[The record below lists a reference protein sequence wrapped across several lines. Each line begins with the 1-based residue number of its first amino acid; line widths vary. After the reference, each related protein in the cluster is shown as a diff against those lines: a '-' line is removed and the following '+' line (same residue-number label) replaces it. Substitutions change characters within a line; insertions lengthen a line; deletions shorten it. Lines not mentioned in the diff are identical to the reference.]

1 MVLHTHVT
9 PETHQHSENVWNP
22 HNESIGNTPLVELT
36 NLSKNLSP
44 NVRVMAKAEWLNLSG
59 SVKDRAAKNIIETAL
74 AEGKLGN
81 GQRLIDATSGNTGI
95 GYATAGKMLNVPV
108 TLVMPENVSQ
118 ERIMILR
125 ALGAELILTPAAIG
139 IDGAIG
145 IVQDMVAKEPDK
157 YFHAD
162 QYGNPANWK
171 AHYKHTGPEI
181 WEQTNHQITH
191 FVAAVGTG
199 GTITG
204 TGTFLKEQNP
214 AIRIVSVQPDKPKHG
229 IQGIKHLATAI
240 VPPIYNPDIVDDTI
254 IVNLDQA
261 KDMARRL
268 SQEEGLL
275 VGLSAGAAATAALQ
289 LAETLDEG
297 IVVTVFPDG
306 GFKYLSM
313 DIWK

>member
-1 MVLHTHVT
+1 MALHTHIKPQLHKHT
-9 PETHQHSENVWNP
+9 ENVWNP
-22 HNESIGNTPLVELT
+22 HNESIGNTPLVEL
-36 NLSKNLSP
+36 NNMSKNLSP
-44 NVRVMAKAEWLNLSG
+44 KVKVMAKAEWLNLSG

-74 AEGKLGN
+74 KNGNLGN
-81 GQRLIDATSGNTGI
+81 GKHLLDATSGNTGI
-95 GYATAGKMLNVPV
+95 GYATAGKMFGVPV

-145 IVQDMVAKEPDK
+145 IVEDMVEKEPDK
-157 YFHAD
+157 YFHAN

-181 WEQTNHQITH
+181 WEQTNHKVTH
-191 FVAAVGTG
+191 FVAGVGTG

-204 TGTFLKEQNP
+204 TGTFLKEKNP
-214 AIRIVSVQPDKPKHG
+214 DIKVISVQPNQPKHG

-240 VPPIYNPDIVDDTI
+240 VPPIYNPEIVDDTI
-254 IVNLDQA
+254 VVNLDQA

-275 VGLSAGAAATAALQ
+275 VGLSSGAAATAALQ
-289 LAETLDEG
+289 FAETLDEG
-297 IVVTVFPDG
+297 FVVTVFPDG